1 MPKHQ
6 IKTSAPESRKRS
18 RRMQGLPPSMD
29 TAEDLKPWIDLKLPT
44 EIKTAVF
51 ELLEKIDLKQARLV
65 SSSWYPL
72 ATRLLFDRVYISPK
86 TLDIE
91 VFMECVR
98 HPVIKESIKEII
110 YDVTYFDSD
119 VSLRE
124 YLSQVKSDFFLAF
137 WKKPIE
143 NPSHPFH
150 HFINQSQ
157 SEDCDRDELYHAFK
171 NEAFIVEG
179 YRVWQ
184 EYAFQGQVYMERGL
198 LMKVL
203 RRGLRDFSR
212 LNSIAVKDGLFGQ
225 NLNETG
231 LIDRSTLCCKYS
243 GSPVLRNWNP
253 LHARPLHDNTAE
265 NVDWHFR
272 KLTSAL
278 AETDTRLESLRLLS
292 HEISSTIP
300 LITLQSAIAG
310 STLLSE
316 SIRAYS
322 NLRSFAFRVSAS
334 RTEDYKSREALGMLP
349 RLLGEMRSLKHLDL
363 SIFRPASESSEHW
376 TYEQV
381 FPQYPYTILPNLVSL
396 DIGGFSI
403 KAFDFIDL
411 LLLRLP
417 RLRDLR
423 FSRVELLEG
432 SWEGVIEMLSQSG
445 KLEALRLLSL
455 YDSTHKGGHRF
466 AYGTIDSD
474 YTADD
479 FIHDVTDYILNRR
492 GRHPCLPQGCEPWAA
507 LGYFWTLIPDEHVG
521 RWTKHH
527 KDFGVTCPPD
537 PGSVVPLTPERR
549 PQQTS
554 A

>member
-1 MPKHQ
+1 
-6 IKTSAPESRKRS
+6 
-18 RRMQGLPPSMD
+18 MQGLPPSMD
-29 TAEDLKPWIDLKLPT
+29 LPADLKPWIDVNLPT
-44 EIKTAVF
+44 EIKTSVF
-51 ELLEKIDLKQARLV
+51 ELLDKADLKQARLV

-86 TLDIE
+86 SLDIE

-110 YDVTYFDSD
+110 YDVTYFDAS

-124 YLSQVKSDFFLAF
+124 YLFKLKNEVFLTF
-137 WKKPIE
+137 WSKPIE
-143 NPSHPFH
+143 KPSHPFH

-157 SEDCDRDELYHAFK
+157 SEDCDKDELYHAFE
-171 NEAFIVEG
+171 NEAFIIEG

-184 EYAFQGQVYMERGL
+184 EYAYQGQDYMEKGF
-198 LMKVL
+198 LMELL

-212 LNSIAVKDGLFGQ
+212 LSSLAVKDGLFGE

-243 GSPVLRNWNP
+243 GSPVLRSWNP
-253 LHARPLHDNTAE
+253 LHARPSSDNTAE

-278 AETDTRLESLRLLS
+278 TETDKRLESLRLLS
-292 HEISSTIP
+292 HEYSSTIP
-300 LITLQSAIAG
+300 LMTLQSATAG

-349 RLLGEMRSLKHLDL
+349 RLLGEMHSLNHLDL

-396 DIGGFSI
+396 NISGFSI
-403 KAFDFIDL
+403 KAVDFIDL
-411 LLLRLP
+411 LLVRLP
-417 RLRDLR
+417 RLRDLT
-423 FSRVELLEG
+423 FFLVELLEG

-445 KLEALRLLSL
+445 KLEALRLPGL
-455 YDSTHKGGHRF
+455 YESTHKGGHGF
-466 AYGTIDSD
+466 AFGTIDSD

-479 FIHDVTDYILNRR
+479 FIHDVMDYILNRR
-492 GRHPCLPQGCEPWAA
+492 GRHPCLPQGCEPSAA
-507 LGYFWTLIPDEHVG
+507 MGYFWTLIPDEHVG
-521 RWTKHH
+521 RWTKRH

-537 PGSVVPLTPERR
+537 PGSIVPLTPRRR
-549 PQQTS
+549 P
-554 A
+554 